1 MMFVSMET
9 AVMRINR
16 SKVKADAEDEN
27 PRAVLL
33 QKQLDASETFLAA
46 LQIAITILMLSIV
59 AVALFSYVPNMLD
72 GIQTF
77 IVAAIVLSAIA
88 VIIPATIFSKR
99 FAQLYATK
107 LAYSLIKPT
116 SAFAWIVFPLAKLFS
131 LCVDLFIKLAM
142 HATRKEDSE
151 GFIEEEIRM
160 MADEAS
166 ESGEIDDNELKMIH
180 NVFDFDTKTAEE
192 ISVHRMHMC
201 ALDIDSTIEEIAQFI
216 TVEKFTRIPVYE
228 ENLDNILGLLYTK
241 DILEHLLASNSLSDF
256 DFRAML
262 REPYFVPSSKKVD
275 ELFVEMKKKQVHM
288 VIVVDEY
295 GGTVGLVTMEDIVE
309 EIMGSILDEYD
320 EQETP
325 DISRIDDSTFIMMG
339 MTPLKDVA
347 EYFDEHDIE
356 VDLPTEDYD
365 TLGGFLIGQL
375 GHIPEEAEKP
385 LVSYEGLLFRIVET
399 QEKRISKVIVKKE
412 AITTEE

>member
-9 AVMRINR
+9 AVLRINR
-16 SKVKADAEDEN
+16 SKVKADAEDDN

-33 QKQLDASETFLAA
+33 QKQLDAPETFLAA
-46 LQIAITILMLSIV
+46 LQIATTTLMLSIV
-59 AVALFSYVPNMLD
+59 AVALFWYVPNIFDKTPL
-72 GIQTF
+72 TA
-77 IVAAIVLSAIA
+77 VAIVLSAVV
-88 VIIPATIFSKR
+88 VIIPATLFSKR
-99 FAQLYATK
+99 FAQLYSTK
-107 LAYSLIKPT
+107 LAYNLIKPIG
-116 SAFAWIVFPLAKLFS
+116 AFAWLVYPLAKLFS

-151 GFIEEEIRM
+151 DYIEEEIKM

-166 ESGEIDDNELKMIH
+166 ESGAIDVDELKMIH
-180 NVFDFDTKTAEE
+180 NVFDFDSKTAEE

-201 ALDIDSTIEEIAQFI
+201 ALDIDSTVEEIAQFVI
-216 TVEKFTRIPVYE
+216 AEKFTRIPVYE

-241 DILEHLLASNSLSDF
+241 DILGHLLANHSLGDF
-256 DFRAML
+256 NFREML

-339 MTPLKDVA
+339 ITPLRDVA

-356 VDLPTEDYD
+356 VDLPTEDYE

-375 GHIPEEAEKP
+375 GHIPEETEKP
-385 LVSYEGLLFRIVET
+385 LVTYEGLKFRIVET
-399 QEKRISKVIVKKE
+399 QEKCITKVIVTKE
-412 AITTEE
+412 PIKSEE